1 VWYTGFRTKNTITIK
16 QEVRNMKKRL
26 LSMLLAAVMTVS
38 FVGCSGSGTSS
49 DSSSSGDNYTKE
61 VKIDNVTLYLP
72 EDAVESNEDNSSD
85 NLTWYKTSFGKISLL
100 KTDLYTG
107 DWHSDLTANV
117 FADGAK
123 SKEKILIGDEKALM
137 YVEDFKSQPAYWL
150 NFNSSEHCIN
160 IIILSNTSEEN
171 AKEEYEKFLKHIS
184 IDSSVPTV
192 TTTTTETTPSARDE
206 FNKKYGNLPTW
217 KDVKYDPMSYIGKKF
232 TITDATYELDDY
244 YNYNY
249 RDTEAKYFVFS
260 AETTGSYSDRW
271 YVYADRKEFDWL
283 FKQLKERNLKGNIVV
298 KAQFKDGTKNGLV
311 TLVDTE

>member
-1 VWYTGFRTKNTITIK
+1 
-16 QEVRNMKKRL
+16 MKKRL

-38 FVGCSGSGTSS
+38 IAGCSESR
-49 DSSSSGDNYTKE
+49 SSSESSETGDGYTQE
-61 VKIDNVTLYLP
+61 IKIDNVTLCLP
-72 EDAVESNEDNSSD
+72 EDAVESNGDNSSD

-206 FNKKYGNLPTW
+206 FNKKYGDLPTW

-260 AETTGSYSDRW
+260 AEPTGSYSDRW

-298 KAQFKDGTKNGLV
+298 KAQFKEATKHGMA

>member
-1 VWYTGFRTKNTITIK
+1 
-16 QEVRNMKKRL
+16 MKKRL
-26 LSMLLAAVMTVS
+26 LSLLLAAVMTVS
-38 FVGCSGSGTSS
+38 IAGCSNSGSSS
-49 DSSSSGDNYTKE
+49 DSSSLELTGWGDDNYTKE

-72 EDAVESNEDNSSD
+72 EDAVETDESTDNKKLYD
-85 NLTWYKTSFGKISLL
+85 TSFGNIYLNSS
-100 KTDLYTG
+100 TSAMD
-107 DWHSDLTANV
+107 DWHSTDIIEHWKNSSIS
-117 FADGAK
+117 AK
-123 SKEKILIGDEKALM
+123 NFKQIMIGNEKALSF
-137 YVEDFKSQPAYWL
+137 ECESGDENKPSISL
-150 NFNSSEHCIN
+150 SFNTCSAHSLSIL
-160 IIILSNTSEEN
+160 IICNDSIQRAN
-171 AKEEYEKFLKHIS
+171 EEYEKLLKHIS
-184 IDSSVPTV
+184 IDNSMPTQ
-192 TTTTTETTPSARDE
+192 TTTTTATTPSANDE

-249 RDTEAKYFVFS
+249 RDTEAKHFVFS